1 MAKIKIRQVD
11 GEKGIFTEILI
22 GGRKIDGVRSYEL
35 KQKAGELPVLTIDLN
50 AFEIAT
56 DLRVLLVNQDTAGEI
71 KSIRFKD
78 GYEVEIGSPVTES
91 Q

>member
-1 MAKIKIRQVD
+1 M
-11 GEKGIFTEILI
+11 
-22 GGRKIDGVRSYEL
+22 
-35 KQKAGELPVLTIDLN
+35 LTIDLN

-56 DLRVLLVNQDTAGEI
+56 DLKVLLVNQDTAGEI